1 VLQYAEMS
9 RGSRKV
15 EVSDDLHLAIVF
27 ITEFAGTNVLYRQGS
42 VTIEILPDDILL
54 EIFSF
59 YVEEIPEPREAHVFE
74 RIHEWITLVHVS
86 QRWRDLAFTSSR
98 RLNLR
103 ILCTNRRLAR
113 DMLDVWPTL
122 PLTIWCSG

>member
-1 VLQYAEMS
+1 MS
-9 RGSRKV
+9 HGLRIVV
-15 EVSDDLHLAIVF
+15 EVSNDLHLAIVF

-74 RIHEWITLVHVS
+74 WIH
-86 QRWRDLAFTSSR
+86 A
-98 RLNLR
+98 
-103 ILCTNRRLAR
+103 
-113 DMLDVWPTL
+113 
-122 PLTIWCSG
+122 